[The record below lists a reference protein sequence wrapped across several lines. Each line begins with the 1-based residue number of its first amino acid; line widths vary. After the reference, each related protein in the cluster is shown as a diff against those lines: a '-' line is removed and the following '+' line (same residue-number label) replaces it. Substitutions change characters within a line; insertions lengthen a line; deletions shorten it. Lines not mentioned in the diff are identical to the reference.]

1 MLPAVGYICK
11 FFRYSFELRQVL
23 SVAITFSALSGAL
36 VILNLVFR
44 GAVESKVLCSALSLL
59 PLIAVV
65 TGFMLITRASEIPV
79 IVCVLIYLGCCIF
92 LSVQYEKPLVLKI
105 VMMGLTGLLFSSLPY
120 FWFLTFLFG
129 NFGKN
134 TVIQSIPSPS
144 GSHYA
149 QVIDSDQGALG
160 GNTLVEVY
168 EKSLI
173 DNSFIRIQK
182 EPRRVYSGKWLEY
195 ENMQIYWKDDSCLVI
210 NSVEYA
216 I

>member
-1 MLPAVGYICK
+1 
-11 FFRYSFELRQVL
+11 
-23 SVAITFSALSGAL
+23 
-36 VILNLVFR
+36 
-44 GAVESKVLCSALSLL
+44 
-59 PLIAVV
+59 
-65 TGFMLITRASEIPV
+65 
-79 IVCVLIYLGCCIF
+79 
-92 LSVQYEKPLVLKI
+92 
-105 VMMGLTGLLFSSLPY
+105 MMGLTGLLFSSLPY

-182 EPRRVYSGKWLEY
+182 EPWRVYSGKWLEY
-195 ENMQIYWKDDSCLVI
+195 ENMQIYWKDDTCLVI
-210 NSVEYA
+210 NSVEYT